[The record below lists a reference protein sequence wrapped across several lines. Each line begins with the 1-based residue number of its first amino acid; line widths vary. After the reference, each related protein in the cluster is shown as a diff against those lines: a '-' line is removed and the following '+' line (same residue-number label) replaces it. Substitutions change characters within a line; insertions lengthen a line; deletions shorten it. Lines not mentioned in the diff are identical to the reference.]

1 MKKIILLGYMTSGK
15 SAVGKALASKMF
27 LPFVDLDEY
36 IEEKEQK
43 SIPSIFKDEGEIY
56 FRLKEHQY
64 LKELLEKD
72 EAFVLSLGGGTPC
85 YAGNMEIITKDTN
98 AISVYLKTAIQ
109 TVVSRLEDNKSKRPL
124 VANLSNEELFEFVAK
139 HLFERSFFYEKANLK
154 IITDSKSIEDIV
166 TELRILLH

>member
-1 MKKIILLGYMTSGK
+1 MKKIILLGYMASGK

-85 YAGNMEIITKDTN
+85 YAGNMEIITKDRN

-139 HLFERSFFYEKANLK
+139 HLFERSFFYEKTNLK